1 MRRETTSWILDPL
14 ELFDDFG
21 NDIATMTLC
30 KTITEPRD
38 FKVETAQSSVSFED
52 IGMYRISMGTT

>member
-21 NDIATMTLC
+21 NDIVTMTLC

-38 FKVETAQSSVSFED
+38 SKVETAQSSVSFED